1 MKKEIKEIPFND
13 NTLLGVKTEDS
24 KIWLAVRKTCRDI
37 GLTDAQGQAETK
49 KIQESLLFDGN
60 WVKFDPVQ
68 TEGNRNVK
76 RAMIFISEKF
86 VPLWLAQINLTP
98 AMQKK
103 NPEAVKKLL
112 TYQLEAADVLHQAFY
127 ETEEQK
133 EQFHERF
140 DLQGE
145 IVDMKETLKIQTIQI
160 NSMETIIE
168 RQSEK
173 MESLIDNM
181 TLSTRQQE
189 KILRAGRE
197 RVNLL
202 LGGAHSTEYKKKAR
216 TYLANLWNNL
226 KADLH
231 CGSSYKDLNPKD
243 FNIALDYI
251 GSWEYND

>member
-1 MKKEIKEIPFND
+1 MVEVKEINFYD
-13 NTLLGVKTEDS
+13 DTLLGVKDEDG
-24 KIWLAVRKTCRDI
+24 KIWLAVKKACLDI
-37 GLTDAQGQAETK
+37 GLNQNQANAERK
-49 KIQESLLFDGN
+49 KITNELLFN
-60 WVKFDPVQ
+60 NQWKKLRVKFDSQVRE
-68 TEGNRNVK
+68 TL
-76 RAMIFISEKF
+76 FLLEKF
-86 VPLWLAQINLTP
+86 VPIWLAQISITP
-98 AMQKK
+98 KMKK
-103 NPEAVKKLL
+103 ENAKAVKKLL
-112 TYQLEAADVLHQAFY
+112 TYQLEAADVLHKAFY

-133 EQFHERF
+133 EEFHERF

>member
-1 MKKEIKEIPFND
+1 MENETKEIRFYND
-13 NTLLGVKTEDS
+13 TLLGVKTKDG
-24 KIWLAVRKTCRDI
+24 KIWLAISHSCKQI
-37 GLTDAQGQAETK
+37 GFDERRTKQQGEKIRSDKILSKGVGKFGLLTNGGK
-49 KIQESLLFDGN
+49 QEVYCL
-60 WVKFDPVQ
+60 
-68 TEGNRNVK
+68 EER
-76 RAMIFISEKF
+76 F
-86 VPLWLAQINLTP
+86 VPLWLAKITLTKK
-98 AMQKK
+98 MQEDI
-103 NPEAVKKLL
+103 PDVFDKLEK
-112 TYQLEAADVLHQAFY
+112 YQLEAADVLHQAFY

-168 RQSEK
+168 KQNEK

-216 TYLANLWNNL
+216 TYRANLWNNL

-243 FNIALDYI
+243 FNVALDYI

>member
-1 MKKEIKEIPFND
+1 MVEVKEINFYD
-13 NTLLGVKTEDS
+13 DTLLGVKDEDG
-24 KIWLAVRKTCRDI
+24 KIWLAVKKACLDI
-37 GLTDAQGQAETK
+37 GLNQNQANAERK
-49 KIQESLLFDGN
+49 KITNEFLFEN
-60 WVKFDPVQ
+60 QWKKLRVKFDSQVRE
-68 TEGNRNVK
+68 TL
-76 RAMIFISEKF
+76 FLLEKF
-86 VPLWLAQINLTP
+86 VPIWLAQISITP
-98 AMQKK
+98 KMKK
-103 NPEAVKKLL
+103 ENPEAVKKLL
-112 TYQLEAADVLHQAFY
+112 TYQLEAADVLHKAFY

-133 EQFHERF
+133 EALHNSLGLEGRIKGMQ
-140 DLQGE
+140 
-145 IVDMKETLKIQTIQI
+145 VQI
-160 NSMETIIE
+160 NNMENLIE
-168 RQSEK
+168 LQLEK
-173 MESLIDNM
+173 LEAVVDNM

-243 FNIALDYI
+243 FNVALDYI

>member
-1 MKKEIKEIPFND
+1 MNEVKEINFYD
-13 NTLLGVKTEDS
+13 DTLLGVKDEDGQV
-24 KIWLAVRKTCRDI
+24 WLAVKKACLDI
-37 GLTDAQGQAETK
+37 GLNQNQANAERK
-49 KIQESLLFDGN
+49 KITNELLFEN
-60 WVKFDPVQ
+60 QWKKLRVKFDSQVRE
-68 TEGNRNVK
+68 TL
-76 RAMIFISEKF
+76 FLLEKF
-86 VPLWLAQINLTP
+86 VPIWLAQISITP
-98 AMQKK
+98 KMKK
-103 NPEAVKKLL
+103 ENPEAVKKLL
-112 TYQLEAADVLHQAFY
+112 TYQLEAADVLHKAFY

-133 EQFHERF
+133 EALHNSLGLEGRIKGMQ
-140 DLQGE
+140 
-145 IVDMKETLKIQTIQI
+145 VQI
-160 NSMETIIE
+160 NNMENLIE
-168 RQSEK
+168 LQLEK
-173 MESLIDNM
+173 LEAVVDNM

-202 LGGAHSTEYKKKAR
+202 LGGAHSAEYKKKAR

>member
-1 MKKEIKEIPFND
+1 MEMKEIKFYD
-13 NTLLGVKTEDS
+13 DTLLGVKDEAG
-24 KIWLAVRKTCRDI
+24 KVWLAVKKACLDI
-37 GLTDAQGQAETK
+37 GLNQNQANAERK
-49 KIQESLLFDGN
+49 KITNELLFEN
-60 WVKFDPVQ
+60 QWKKLRVKFDSQVRE
-68 TEGNRNVK
+68 TL
-76 RAMIFISEKF
+76 FILEKF
-86 VPLWLAQINLTP
+86 VPIWLAQISITP
-98 AMQKK
+98 KMKK
-103 NPEAVKKLL
+103 ENPEAVKKLL
-112 TYQLEAADVLHQAFY
+112 KYQLEAADVLHKAFY

-133 EQFHERF
+133 EALH
-140 DLQGE
+140 DTLGLQGRLE
-145 IVDMKETLKIQTIQI
+145 GMQVQI
-160 NSMETIIE
+160 NNMENLIE
-168 RQSEK
+168 LQLEK
-173 MESLIDNM
+173 LESVVDNM

>member
-1 MKKEIKEIPFND
+1 MVEVKEINFYD
-13 NTLLGVKTEDS
+13 DTLLGVKDEDG
-24 KIWLAVRKTCRDI
+24 KIWLAVKKACLDI
-37 GLTDAQGQAETK
+37 GLNQNQANAERK
-49 KIQESLLFDGN
+49 KITNELLFEN
-60 WVKFDPVQ
+60 QWKKLRVKFDSQVRE
-68 TEGNRNVK
+68 TL
-76 RAMIFISEKF
+76 FLLEKF
-86 VPLWLAQINLTP
+86 VPIWLAQISITP
-98 AMQKK
+98 KMKK
-103 NPEAVKKLL
+103 ENPEAVKKLL
-112 TYQLEAADVLHQAFY
+112 TYQLEAADVLHKAFY

-133 EQFHERF
+133 EALHNSLGLEGRIKGMQ
-140 DLQGE
+140 
-145 IVDMKETLKIQTIQI
+145 VQI
-160 NSMETIIE
+160 NNMENIIE
-168 RQSEK
+168 LQLEK
-173 MESLIDNM
+173 LEAVVDNM

-202 LGGAHSTEYKKKAR
+202 LGGAHSSEYKKKAR

>member
-1 MKKEIKEIPFND
+1 MEMKEIKFYD
-13 NTLLGVKTEDS
+13 DTLLGVKDEAG
-24 KIWLAVRKTCRDI
+24 KVWLAVKKACLDI
-37 GLTDAQGQAETK
+37 GLNQNQANAERK
-49 KIQESLLFDGN
+49 KITNELLFEN
-60 WVKFDPVQ
+60 QWKKLRVKFDSQVRE
-68 TEGNRNVK
+68 TL
-76 RAMIFISEKF
+76 FILEKF
-86 VPLWLAQINLTP
+86 VPIWLAQISITP
-98 AMQKK
+98 KMKK
-103 NPEAVKKLL
+103 ENPEAVKKLL
-112 TYQLEAADVLHQAFY
+112 KYQLEAADVLHKAFY

-133 EQFHERF
+133 EALH
-140 DLQGE
+140 DTLGLQGRLE
-145 IVDMKETLKIQTIQI
+145 GMQVQI
-160 NSMETIIE
+160 NNMENLIE
-168 RQSEK
+168 LQLEK
-173 MESLIDNM
+173 LESVVDNM

-251 GSWEYND
+251 GSWEYNN

>member
-1 MKKEIKEIPFND
+1 MKEIKFYD
-13 NTLLGVKTEDS
+13 DTLLGVKDEAG
-24 KIWLAVRKTCRDI
+24 KVWLAVKKACLDI
-37 GLTDAQGQAETK
+37 GLNQNQANAERK
-49 KIQESLLFDGN
+49 KITNELLFEN
-60 WVKFDPVQ
+60 QWKKLRVKFDSQVRE
-68 TEGNRNVK
+68 TL
-76 RAMIFISEKF
+76 FILEKF
-86 VPLWLAQINLTP
+86 VPIWLAQISITP
-98 AMQKK
+98 KMKK
-103 NPEAVKKLL
+103 ENPEAVKKLL
-112 TYQLEAADVLHQAFY
+112 KYQLEAADVLHKAFY

-133 EQFHERF
+133 EALH
-140 DLQGE
+140 DTLGLQGRLE
-145 IVDMKETLKIQTIQI
+145 GMQVQI
-160 NSMETIIE
+160 NNMENLIE
-168 RQSEK
+168 LQLEK
-173 MESLIDNM
+173 LESVVDNM

-251 GSWEYND
+251 GSWEYNN

>member
-1 MKKEIKEIPFND
+1 MNKEVKEIPFND
-13 NTLLGVKTEDS
+13 STLLGVQTEDS
-24 KIWLAVRKTCRDI
+24 KIWLAVRKCCLDI
-37 GLTDAQGQAETK
+37 GLSLGQTQK
-49 KIQESLLFDGN
+49 QITNIQNDVVLESNCCYLAT
-60 WVKFDPVQ
+60 VQ
-68 TEGNRNVK
+68 MEGNRSVN
-76 RAMIFISEKF
+76 REQLFISEK
-86 VPLWLAQINLTP
+86 VVTLWLAKITLTDS
-98 AMQKK
+98 MKK
-103 NPEAVKKLL
+103 KSPLAYDKLIK
-112 TYQLEAADVLHQAFY
+112 YQLEAADVLHKAFY

-133 EQFHERF
+133 EALHNSVG
-140 DLQGE
+140 LQGRIE
-145 IVDMKETLKIQTIQI
+145 GMQVQI
-160 NSMETIIE
+160 NNMENLIE
-168 RQSEK
+168 LQLEK
-173 MESLIDNM
+173 LEAVVDNM

>member
-1 MKKEIKEIPFND
+1 MEMKEIKFYD
-13 NTLLGVKTEDS
+13 DTLLGVKDEDG
-24 KIWLAVRKTCRDI
+24 KVWLAVKKACLDI
-37 GLTDAQGQAETK
+37 GLNQNQANAERK
-49 KIQESLLFDGN
+49 KITNELLFN
-60 WVKFDPVQ
+60 NQWKKLRVKFDSQVRE
-68 TEGNRNVK
+68 TL
-76 RAMIFISEKF
+76 FLLEKF
-86 VPLWLAQINLTP
+86 VPIWLAQISITP
-98 AMQKK
+98 KMKK
-103 NPEAVKKLL
+103 ENPEAVKKLL
-112 TYQLEAADVLHQAFY
+112 TYQLEAADVLHKAFY

-133 EQFHERF
+133 EALHNSLGLEGRIKGMQ
-140 DLQGE
+140 
-145 IVDMKETLKIQTIQI
+145 VQI
-160 NSMETIIE
+160 NNMENLIE
-168 RQSEK
+168 LQLEK
-173 MESLIDNM
+173 LEAVVDNM

>member
-1 MKKEIKEIPFND
+1 MVEVKEINFYD
-13 NTLLGVKTEDS
+13 DTLLGVKDEDG
-24 KIWLAVRKTCRDI
+24 KIWLAVKKACLDI
-37 GLTDAQGQAETK
+37 GLNQNQANAERK
-49 KIQESLLFDGN
+49 KITNELLFEN
-60 WVKFDPVQ
+60 QWKKLRVKFDSQVRE
-68 TEGNRNVK
+68 TL
-76 RAMIFISEKF
+76 FLLEKF
-86 VPLWLAQINLTP
+86 VPIWLAQISITP
-98 AMQKK
+98 KMKK
-103 NPEAVKKLL
+103 ENPEAVKKLL
-112 TYQLEAADVLHQAFY
+112 TYQLEAADVLHKAFY

-133 EQFHERF
+133 EALHNSLGLEGRIKGMQ
-140 DLQGE
+140 
-145 IVDMKETLKIQTIQI
+145 VQI
-160 NSMETIIE
+160 NNMENIIE
-168 RQSEK
+168 LQLEK
-173 MESLIDNM
+173 LEAVVDNM

-243 FNIALDYI
+243 FNVALDYI

>member
-1 MKKEIKEIPFND
+1 MLFENQWKK
-13 NTLLGVKTEDS
+13 L
-24 KIWLAVRKTCRDI
+24 R
-37 GLTDAQGQAETK
+37 
-49 KIQESLLFDGN
+49 
-60 WVKFDPVQ
+60 VKFDSQVRE
-68 TEGNRNVK
+68 TL
-76 RAMIFISEKF
+76 FLLEKF
-86 VPLWLAQINLTP
+86 VPIWLAQISITP
-98 AMQKK
+98 KMKK
-103 NPEAVKKLL
+103 ENPEAVKKLL
-112 TYQLEAADVLHQAFY
+112 TYQLEAADVLHKAFY

-133 EQFHERF
+133 EALHNSLGLEGRIEGMQ
-140 DLQGE
+140 
-145 IVDMKETLKIQTIQI
+145 VQI
-160 NSMETIIE
+160 NNMENIIE
-168 RQSEK
+168 LQLEK
-173 MESLIDNM
+173 LEAVVDNM

-243 FNIALDYI
+243 FNVALDYI

>member
-1 MKKEIKEIPFND
+1 MVEVKEINFYD
-13 NTLLGVKTEDS
+13 DTLLGVKDEDG
-24 KIWLAVRKTCRDI
+24 KIWLAVKKACLDI
-37 GLTDAQGQAETK
+37 GLNQNQANAERK
-49 KIQESLLFDGN
+49 KITNELLFEN
-60 WVKFDPVQ
+60 QWKKLRVKFDSQVRE
-68 TEGNRNVK
+68 TL
-76 RAMIFISEKF
+76 FLLEKF
-86 VPLWLAQINLTP
+86 VPIWLAQISITP
-98 AMQKK
+98 KMKK
-103 NPEAVKKLL
+103 ENPEAVKKLL
-112 TYQLEAADVLHQAFY
+112 TYQLEAADVLHKAFY

-133 EQFHERF
+133 EALHNSLGLEGRIEGMQ
-140 DLQGE
+140 
-145 IVDMKETLKIQTIQI
+145 VQI
-160 NSMETIIE
+160 NNMENIIE
-168 RQSEK
+168 LQLEK
-173 MESLIDNM
+173 LEAVVDNM

-202 LGGAHSTEYKKKAR
+202 LGGAHSAEYKKKAR

>member
-1 MKKEIKEIPFND
+1 MEMKEIKFYD
-13 NTLLGVKTEDS
+13 DTLLGVKDEDG
-24 KIWLAVRKTCRDI
+24 KVWLAVKKACLDI
-37 GLTDAQGQAETK
+37 GLNQNQANAERK
-49 KIQESLLFDGN
+49 KITNELLFN
-60 WVKFDPVQ
+60 NQWKKLRVKFDSQVRE
-68 TEGNRNVK
+68 TL
-76 RAMIFISEKF
+76 FLLEKF
-86 VPLWLAQINLTP
+86 VPIWLAQISITP
-98 AMQKK
+98 KMKK
-103 NPEAVKKLL
+103 ENPEAVKNLL
-112 TYQLEAADVLHQAFY
+112 TYQLEAADVLHKAFY

-133 EQFHERF
+133 EALHNSLGLEGRIKGMQ
-140 DLQGE
+140 
-145 IVDMKETLKIQTIQI
+145 VQI
-160 NSMETIIE
+160 NNMENLIE
-168 RQSEK
+168 LQLEK
-173 MESLIDNM
+173 LEAVVDNM

>member
-1 MKKEIKEIPFND
+1 MVEVKEINFYD
-13 NTLLGVKTEDS
+13 DTLLGVKDEDG
-24 KIWLAVRKTCRDI
+24 KIWLAVKKACLDI
-37 GLTDAQGQAETK
+37 GLNQNQANAERK
-49 KIQESLLFDGN
+49 KITNELLFEN
-60 WVKFDPVQ
+60 QWKKLRVKFDSQVRE
-68 TEGNRNVK
+68 TL
-76 RAMIFISEKF
+76 FLLEKF
-86 VPLWLAQINLTP
+86 VPIWLAQISITP
-98 AMQKK
+98 KMKK
-103 NPEAVKKLL
+103 ENPEAVKKLL
-112 TYQLEAADVLHQAFY
+112 TYQLEAADVLHKAFY

-133 EQFHERF
+133 EALHNSLGLEGRIEGMQ
-140 DLQGE
+140 
-145 IVDMKETLKIQTIQI
+145 VQI
-160 NSMETIIE
+160 NNMENIIE
-168 RQSEK
+168 LQLEK
-173 MESLIDNM
+173 LEAVVDNM

-202 LGGAHSTEYKKKAR
+202 LGGAHSSEYKKKAR

>member
-1 MKKEIKEIPFND
+1 MVEVKEINFYD
-13 NTLLGVKTEDS
+13 DTLLGVKDEDG
-24 KIWLAVRKTCRDI
+24 KIWLAVKKACLDI
-37 GLTDAQGQAETK
+37 GLNQNQANAERK
-49 KIQESLLFDGN
+49 KITNELLFN
-60 WVKFDPVQ
+60 NQWKKLRVKFDSQVRE
-68 TEGNRNVK
+68 TL
-76 RAMIFISEKF
+76 FLLEKF
-86 VPLWLAQINLTP
+86 VPIWLAQISITP
-98 AMQKK
+98 KMKK
-103 NPEAVKKLL
+103 DNPEAVKKLL
-112 TYQLEAADVLHQAFY
+112 TYQLEAADVLHRAFY

-133 EQFHERF
+133 EALHNSLGLEGRIKGMQ
-140 DLQGE
+140 
-145 IVDMKETLKIQTIQI
+145 VQI
-160 NSMETIIE
+160 NNMENLIE
-168 RQSEK
+168 LQLEK
-173 MESLIDNM
+173 LEAVVDNM